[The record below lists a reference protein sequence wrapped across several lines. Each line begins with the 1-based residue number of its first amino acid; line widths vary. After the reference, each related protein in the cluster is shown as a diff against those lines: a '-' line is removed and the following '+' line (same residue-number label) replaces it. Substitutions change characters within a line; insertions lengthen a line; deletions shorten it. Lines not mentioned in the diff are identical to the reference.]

1 MSSRSP
7 YCKLSR
13 QLPLLGC
20 FLILEQGRKKS
31 NPPSILTNKAKF
43 TPLPIPSV
51 RSNLV
56 ALIPAEWE
64 AALSEEC
71 KCKFTLD
78 QIRQNAFLLQ
88 LTWFYCLL
96 KLCTNF
102 WESLKASIDFHG
114 TIFKMLKTSSFT
126 QELPQAQVS
135 TKTQDGL
142 NSWTNKPPVS
152 EFQQVLRAKQR
163 KERMHNKNILCEK
176 SANE

>member
-1 MSSRSP
+1 MYLNLSSRSP

-20 FLILEQGRKKS
+20 FLILEQGRKK
-31 NPPSILTNKAKF
+31 NPILSPFWQIKQNS
-43 TPLPIPSV
+43 LHSL
-51 RSNLV
+51 SQ
-56 ALIPAEWE
+56 ALGQIWW
-64 AALSEEC
+64 LLFQLNEEC

-78 QIRQNAFLLQ
+78 QIRQNTFLLQ

-102 WESLKASIDFHG
+102 WESLKASTDFHG
-114 TIFKMLKTSSFT
+114 TIFKTLKTFSFT

-142 NSWTNKPPVS
+142 NSWTSKPPAS

-163 KERMHNKNILCEK
+163 KERIHDKNIPCEK